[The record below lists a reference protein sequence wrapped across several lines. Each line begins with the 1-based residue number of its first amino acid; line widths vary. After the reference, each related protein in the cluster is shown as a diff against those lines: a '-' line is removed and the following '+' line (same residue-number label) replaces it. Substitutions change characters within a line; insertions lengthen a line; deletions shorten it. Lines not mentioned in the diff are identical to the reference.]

1 MYDRFERF
9 HPLILFIYYGG
20 AMILFFL
27 LLHPLFLSIAFFL
40 VLLLHLLRDH
50 GRSLSQWLFFMLT
63 TGLFLF
69 LLNPLFNER
78 GRHVL
83 LTIFQHRFT
92 LEAFIYG
99 GMSALSV
106 MGVIALFVSY
116 NEIMTPNKLLFLFA
130 KWLPQFAVLLMLT
143 LRFIP
148 LMKKRAEDITAIQK
162 SKGIAGADG
171 SLRKRIETGL
181 LFLQALLVFSLEE
194 AIQTADSMN
203 ARGYGFRKRSSY
215 EYFVLKKADWIAG
228 LFLVFL
234 FIAIAYGRVNG
245 YGYLTVY
252 PRLENWYLTGMDLE
266 VLIFECLYLS
276 FPLMVNVGRRIR
288 WRILR

>member
-9 HPLILFIYYGG
+9 HPLILFIYYSG
-20 AMILFFL
+20 AIILFFL

-40 VLLLHLLRDH
+40 VLLLHLLYDR
-50 GRSLSQWLFFMLT
+50 GRSLRQWLFFMVT
-63 TGLFLF
+63 TGIFLF

-83 LTIFQHRFT
+83 FSIFQHRFT

-99 GMSALSV
+99 GMSAFSV
-106 MGVIALFVSY
+106 MSVIALFVSY
-116 NEIMTPNKLLFLFA
+116 NEIMKPNKLLFLFA
-130 KWLPQFAVLLMLT
+130 KLLPQFAVLLMLT

-162 SKGIAGADG
+162 SKGITAANGPL
-171 SLRKRIETGL
+171 SKRMETGM

-194 AIQTADSMN
+194 AIQTADSMK
-203 ARGYGFRKRSSY
+203 ARGYGLRKRSSY
-215 EYFVLKKADWIAG
+215 EYFVFKKSDWIAG

-234 FIAIAYGRVNG
+234 FIAIAYGRENG

-252 PRLENWYLTGMDLE
+252 PHLENWYLTGMDWEIL
-266 VLIFECLYLS
+266 LFECLYLS